1 MAVSIYRNHFMEKL
15 FSPAI
20 KFSNNL
26 SFKAKFITVSLL
38 CLTPLLFLFAMLTK
52 EQLSAVNSA
61 EYKLRASTYIVPLR
75 NLAEHIAQT
84 RGMTNVYLNGN
95 KSIDSKIQ
103 QKRNQVNTD
112 FQQLLTI
119 NQTLGKKLK
128 TEAVPQQLYNQWQTI
143 TQQAYQSTSK
153 VVFQQ
158 YSQLI
163 ANILDFMDTIG
174 RQGHMLQE
182 KDAANSY
189 LINSLLRTIPN
200 QVESLGQLRGKGAG
214 IIAAKAL
221 STDNKLLITSLAKT
235 YTAKKLR
242 KDIDYL
248 FKAAPEIAQR
258 LNASFTQA
266 DKLLTDYL
274 ALAHQE
280 IVNASKPSVDAEAFF
295 NEGTKTISALLTLF
309 DQMQPILD
317 QRMHQQIDDA
327 KKTISLHV
335 VIIIIVILLLSYT
348 YIGIYLAIRKSL
360 KEMMVTADA
369 ICEGNLDARLTLDTQ
384 DELKLIATGI
394 NEIAEGMSRTISAI
408 HHSSNEIASNANEVA
423 QGSSNTAEGMLLQS
437 QELTQVSTAIT
448 QMSTSINEV
457 AQSTELGTS
466 AAQQASHKANNGSEV
481 VQTTISAINTLA
493 NNIEQAVQGVHILRE
508 NSNNITSILD
518 VIKGIADQ
526 TNLLALNAAIEA
538 ARAGE
543 QGRGF
548 AVVADEV
555 RTLAQRTQDST
566 SEIHNMIE
574 LIQNGINDVSNA
586 MDESQSCAQNAVE
599 HSKQAGDVLIDITKS
614 VNEITDMSTQIA
626 TAVEEQSVVSDEVA
640 RSIVTVS
647 DVANNSAQAATA
659 LAEAGARLSAMS
671 KEMKI
676 IVQRYQINENLFFQ
690 NEQSKHLLTWQKKYE
705 IGIKEADRQ
714 HHKMLDMMNEV
725 HVLSA
730 NNRSKNAI
738 AKALDAL
745 ITYTEVHF
753 DWEENFFA
761 SYNYPQTEQHKT
773 IHKKLIAEL
782 REHQHKISLGDQ
794 QAVDKELTLLN
805 DWLLYHIEHSD
816 KDYAKFLKNA
826 GYQEN

>member
-1 MAVSIYRNHFMEKL
+1 MESF

-20 KFSNNL
+20 KISNRL
-26 SFKAKFITVSLL
+26 SFKAKFIAVSLL
-38 CLTPLLFLFAMLTK
+38 CIIPLLFVFSMLAK
-52 EQLSAVNSA
+52 EQLNAVNSA
-61 EYKLRASTYIVPLR
+61 EYKLRASAYIVPLR
-75 NLAEHIAQT
+75 NLTEHIAQT

-95 KSIDSKIQ
+95 KNIEGKIQ
-103 QKRNQVNTD
+103 QKRSQVNAD

-119 NQTLGKKLK
+119 DQTLGKILS
-128 TEAVPQQLYNQWQTI
+128 TQNIPQQLQKQWQTI
-143 TQQAYQSTSK
+143 TNTAYETPAEL
-153 VVFQQ
+153 VFKQ
-158 YSQLI
+158 YTQLI
-163 ANILDFMDTIG
+163 DKVLDFMDTIG

-182 KDAANSY
+182 KDPANSY
-189 LINSLLRTIPN
+189 LINSLLHTIPN

-214 IIAAKAL
+214 VIAAKAL
-221 STDNKLLITSLAKT
+221 TTDNKLLITSLAETKN
-235 YTAKKLR
+235 AQQLA
-242 KDIDYL
+242 KDIEYL
-248 FKAAPEIAQR
+248 FQSAPEIQQSLGTTYSKAE
-258 LNASFTQA
+258 
-266 DKLLTDYL
+266 KLLTNYL
-274 ALAHQE
+274 ALAHQQ
-280 IVNASKPSVDAEAFF
+280 IVNASSPTIDAESFF
-295 NEGTKTISALLTLF
+295 SEGTQTITALLTLF
-309 DQMQPILD
+309 DQMQPILN
-317 QRMHQQIDDA
+317 QRMNQQIAAA
-327 KKTISLHV
+327 KQTIYFHV
-335 VIIIIVILLLSYT
+335 FIIIVVILLLSYS
-348 YIGIYLAIRKSL
+348 YMGIYLAIRKSL
-360 KEMMVTADA
+360 KEMMTTADA
-369 ICEGNLDARLTLDTQ
+369 ICEGNLDARLTLATQ

-394 NEIAEGMSRTISAI
+394 NEIAEGMSRAIAAI

-423 QGSSNTAEGMLLQS
+423 QGSTNTAEGMLLQS

-448 QMSTSINEV
+448 QMSASINEV

-466 AAQQASHKANNGSEV
+466 AAQQASSKANNGSEV
-481 VQTTISAINTLA
+481 VQETITAINLLA
-493 NNIEQAVQGVHILRE
+493 NNIEHAVKGVHLLRE

-566 SEIHNMIE
+566 LEIHNMIE
-574 LIQNGINDVSNA
+574 LIQNGINEVSNA
-586 MDESQSCAQNAVE
+586 MDESQSCAQSAVE
-599 HSKQAGDVLIDITKS
+599 HSTQAGNVLTDITKS
-614 VNEITDMSTQIA
+614 VDEITDMSSQIA

-640 RSIVTVS
+640 RSIVTIS
-647 DVANNSAQAATA
+647 DVANNSAKAATT
-659 LAEAGARLSAMS
+659 LAEAGSRLSAMS

-690 NEQSKHLLTWQKKYE
+690 HEQSKHLLTWQKKYE

-816 KDYAKFLKNA
+816 KDYAKFLKNT
-826 GYQEN
+826 GYKES

>member
-1 MAVSIYRNHFMEKL
+1 MEKF

-20 KFSNNL
+20 KFSNTL

-38 CLTPLLFLFAMLTK
+38 CIIPLLFLFSMLAK
-52 EQLSAVNSA
+52 EQLDAVNSA
-61 EYKLRASTYIVPLR
+61 EYKLRASAYIVPLR

-95 KSIDSKIQ
+95 KNIDRKIQ
-103 QKRNQVNTD
+103 QKRSQVAQD

-119 NQTLGKKLK
+119 DQTLGDVLATENFPLQLK
-128 TEAVPQQLYNQWQTI
+128 EQWQSI
-143 TQQAYQSTSK
+143 TAKAYQNSAK
-153 VVFQQ
+153 MVFQQ
-158 YSQLI
+158 YTQLI
-163 ANILDFMDTIG
+163 AKVLDFMDTIG

-182 KDAANSY
+182 KDPANSY
-189 LINSLLRTIPN
+189 LINSLLHTIPN

-214 IIAAKAL
+214 VIAANAL
-221 STDNKLLITSLAKT
+221 TTDNKLLITSLAETKT
-235 YTAKKLR
+235 AQKLR

-248 FKAAPEIAQR
+248 FKSAPEIQSA
-258 LNASFTQA
+258 LGANYAEA
-266 DKLLTDYL
+266 DKLLNSYL

-280 IVNASKPSVDAEAFF
+280 IVNATTPSVSSESFF
-295 NEGTKTISALLTLF
+295 NEGTKTISALLSLF
-309 DQMQPILD
+309 DQMQPMLND
-317 QRMHQQIDDA
+317 RMNQQIAAA
-327 KKTISLHV
+327 KSTISLHI
-335 VIIIIVILLLSYT
+335 VIIIAVILLLSYS
-348 YIGIYLAIRKSL
+348 YMGIYLAIRKSL
-360 KEMMVTADA
+360 KEMMTTADA
-369 ICEGNLDARLTLDTQ
+369 ICEGNLDARLTLATQ

-394 NEIAEGMSRTISAI
+394 NEIAEGMSRAIASI

-423 QGSSNTAEGMLLQS
+423 QESTNTAEGMLLQS

-448 QMSTSINEV
+448 EMSASINEV

-466 AAQQASHKANNGSEV
+466 AAQQASNNANNGSEV
-481 VQTTISAINTLA
+481 VQETISAINLLA
-493 NNIEQAVQGVHILRE
+493 NNIEQAVKGVHVLRE

-566 SEIHNMIE
+566 LEIHNMIE
-574 LIQNGINDVSNA
+574 LIQNGINDVSSA
-586 MDESQSCAQNAVE
+586 MDESQSCAQSAVE
-599 HSKQAGDVLIDITKS
+599 HSKQAGNVLTDITKS
-614 VNEITDMSTQIA
+614 VDEITNMSTQIA

-640 RSIVTVS
+640 RSIVTIS
-647 DVANNSAQAATA
+647 DVANNSAKAATT
-659 LAEAGARLSAMS
+659 LAEAGSRLSAMS

-676 IVQRYQINENLFFQ
+676 IVQRYQIDESSFFQ
-690 NEQSKHLLTWQKKYE
+690 NQQSQHLLTWQKSYE

-714 HHKMLDMMNEV
+714 HHKMLDMMNEI

-730 NNRSKNAI
+730 NNRSKAAI

-745 ITYTEVHF
+745 INYTEVHF
-753 DWEENFFA
+753 EWEENLFA
-761 SYNYPQTEQHKT
+761 SYKYPQTEQHT
-773 IHKKLIAEL
+773 AVHKKLIAEL
-782 REHQHKISLGDQ
+782 REHQNKISLGDQ

-816 KDYAKFLKNA
+816 RDYAKYLKNT
-826 GYQEN
+826 GYHEK

>member
-1 MAVSIYRNHFMEKL
+1 MDSF

-20 KFSNNL
+20 KFSNKL

-38 CLTPLLFLFAMLTK
+38 CIIPLLFLFSMLAK
-52 EQLSAVNSA
+52 EQLNAVNSA
-61 EYKLRASTYIVPLR
+61 EYKLRASAYIVPLR
-75 NLAEHIAQT
+75 NLVEHIAQT

-95 KSIDSKIQ
+95 KGIDTKIQ
-103 QKRNQVNTD
+103 QKRNQVNSD

-119 NQTLGKKLK
+119 NQTLGEILD
-128 TEAVPQQLYNQWQTI
+128 TQNIPQQLKKQWQEI
-143 TQQAYQSTSK
+143 TQQAYQSSPK
-153 VVFQQ
+153 AVFEQ

-163 ANILDFMDTIG
+163 AKVLDFMDTIG
-174 RQGHMLQE
+174 RKGHMLQE
-182 KDAANSY
+182 KDPANSY
-189 LINSLLRTIPN
+189 LINSLLHTIPN

-221 STDNKLLITSLAKT
+221 TTDNKLLITALAET
-235 YTAKKLR
+235 RTAQKLR

-248 FKAAPEIAQR
+248 FKTAPEIQ
-258 LNASFTQA
+258 LSLGKVYTQA
-266 DKLLTDYL
+266 DTLLNDYL

-280 IVNASKPSVDAEAFF
+280 IVNTTEPKVDSETFF

-309 DQMQPILD
+309 DQIQPILNH
-317 QRMHQQIDDA
+317 RMNKQIAEA
-327 KKTISLHV
+327 KNTILLHIL
-335 VIIIIVILLLSYT
+335 IISCVILLLSYSYT
-348 YIGIYLAIRKSL
+348 GIYLAIRKSL
-360 KEMMVTADA
+360 NEMMATADA
-369 ICEGNLDARLTLDTQ
+369 ICEGNLDARLTLETQ
-384 DELKLIATGI
+384 DELRLIATGI
-394 NEIAEGMSRTISAI
+394 NEIAEGMSRAIASI
-408 HHSSNEIASNANEVA
+408 HHSSDEIAGNANEVA
-423 QGSSNTAEGMLLQS
+423 LESTNTAENMLLQS

-448 QMSTSINEV
+448 EMSASINEV

-466 AAQQASHKANNGSEV
+466 AAQQASNKANNGSEV
-481 VQTTISAINTLA
+481 VQETISAINLLA
-493 NNIEQAVQGVHILRE
+493 NNIEQAVQGVHVLRE

-566 SEIHNMIE
+566 LEIHNMIE

-586 MDESQSCAQNAVE
+586 MDESQSCAQSAVK
-599 HSKQAGDVLIDITKS
+599 HSEQAGYVLTDITKS
-614 VNEITDMSTQIA
+614 VDEITNMSTQIA
-626 TAVEEQSVVSDEVA
+626 TSVEEQSVVSEEVA
-640 RSIVTVS
+640 RSIVTIS
-647 DVANNSAQAATA
+647 DMANNSAKAATT
-659 LAEAGARLSAMS
+659 LAEAGSRLSAMS

-676 IVQRYQINENLFFQ
+676 IVQRYQIDETIFYK
-690 NEQSKHLLTWQKKYE
+690 NEQSQHLLTWKKSYN

-725 HVLSA
+725 HILSS
-730 NNRSKNAI
+730 NSRSKDAI

-753 DWEENFFA
+753 DWEENLFA
-761 SYNYPQTEQHKT
+761 SYNYPQTDQHKAV
-773 IHKKLIAEL
+773 HQKLIIEL
-782 REHQHKISLGDQ
+782 REHQHKIILGNQ
-794 QAVDKELTLLN
+794 QEVDKELTLLN

-816 KDYAKFLKNA
+816 RDYAKHLKNT
-826 GYQEN
+826 GYSEN